1 MKNVQEIGRSMKLKE
16 THQLV
21 INDHFLG
28 VTTNTLKNTVL
39 ATSKEISPE
48 VNVPHV
54 SSLESRTLS

>member
-1 MKNVQEIGRSMKLKE
+1 MKE

-21 INDHFLG
+21 ISDHFLG
-28 VTTNTLKNTVL
+28 VITDTLKNTVL
-39 ATSKEISPE
+39 ATVKEINLE